1 MVSSLKDNTITMGK
15 NDDRIIELQKLIAE
29 RESAIPKVKFDP
41 VTSCILELD
50 GVKYNLNV
58 ADINTL
64 IFLYCKLES
73 LNTAYNN
80 IEQRNSSIPILKIS
94 GFELGEW
101 ICDVSCKINDL
112 LRKAEKEKLK
122 NYKNQLEKLLS
133 EDKKTELM
141 LDEIMAEFK

>member
-1 MVSSLKDNTITMGK
+1 MGK
-15 NDDRIIELQKLIAE
+15 NDDKIIELQKLIAE

-58 ADINTL
+58 ADMNTL
-64 IFLYCKLES
+64 IYLYCKLES

-80 IEQRNSSIPILKIS
+80 IEKNNSSIPVLKIS
-94 GFELGEW
+94 GFELYEW
-101 ICDVSCKINDL
+101 MCDVSSKIDDL
-112 LRKAEKEKLK
+112 LRKSEKEKLK

>member
-1 MVSSLKDNTITMGK
+1 MGK

-58 ADINTL
+58 ADMNTL
-64 IFLYCKLES
+64 IYLYCKLES
-73 LNTAYNN
+73 LNASYNRIN
-80 IEQRNSSIPILKIS
+80 IKEELSSLIPVLKIS
-94 GFELGEW
+94 GFEIREW
-101 ICDVSCKINDL
+101 INDVSSKINDL